1 MPAYWIGNARVR
13 DPEGMRRYTALARLA
28 AIEHPSRMLVGG
40 GRFEVL
46 EGEASYDRYVVR
58 EFPSM
63 EAALALYRSVAYQR
77 AAQLRHAATDEG
89 RLVIVEGV

>member
-1 MPAYWIGNARVR
+1 MPAYWIGSARVR
-13 DPEGMRRYTALARLA
+13 DPEGLRRYVELAQLA

-46 EGEASYDRYVVR
+46 EGESGCDRYVVR

-63 EAALALYRSVAYQR
+63 QAALALYRSEAYQR
-77 AAQLRHAATDEG
+77 AAQLRRAATEEG